1 MPVASLTAA
10 TFTPARTAP
19 LGSATRPRMR
29 PPVPWAVSHVG
40 TMREITRRRQ
50 TAVERARSD
59 GMKPPNILGRSFC
72 SKAIACV
79 QPQPCYNPAR
89 LEKSNAHCQEEK
101 RTASHRKLECRSA
114 RTMSSSNAEPYL
126 KIGDVA
132 RRVGVSP
139 SVIRSW
145 ESVGLTRPRRTESK
159 YRLYTADDVRLLK
172 RARFLRKVR
181 GLNAAAIVELLRRE
195 GRARPAL
202 DGSAGAIGTHLRQLR
217 AKRKLSLA
225 QVAQAVNLSVGFLS
239 ALERSQMSGSVGTLR
254 KLTRFYKTNI
264 LDFFDANGASTRQV
278 RPAQRKVLEAGPGVR
293 MELLAWGNTVM
304 EPHLFRV
311 APEAGSGDSYTHEG
325 EEFLYVLRGELTI
338 MLENEE
344 YRLKAGDSFYF
355 ESATPH
361 HWRNPGRAETW
372 VLWVNTPPTFWVPLP
387 NIRCDADREGSA

>member
-1 MPVASLTAA
+1 M
-10 TFTPARTAP
+10 
-19 LGSATRPRMR
+19 
-29 PPVPWAVSHVG
+29 
-40 TMREITRRRQ
+40 
-50 TAVERARSD
+50 
-59 GMKPPNILGRSFC
+59 N
-72 SKAIACV
+72 
-79 QPQPCYNPAR
+79 
-89 LEKSNAHCQEEK
+89 
-101 RTASHRKLECRSA
+101 
-114 RTMSSSNAEPYL
+114 SSNGKPYL

-145 ESVGLTRPRRTESK
+145 ENLGLTRPRRTESK

-181 GLNAAAIVELLRRE
+181 GLNAPAIVELLRRE
-195 GRARPAL
+195 GRARPAAN
-202 DGSAGAIGTHLRQLR
+202 GNAGAIGSHLRQLS
-217 AKRKLSLA
+217 AKPRFSLA
-225 QVAQAVNLSVGFLS
+225 QVARAVGISVGFLS

-254 KLTRFYKTNI
+254 KLARFYKTNI
-264 LDFFDANGASTRQV
+264 LDFFDANGANARQV
-278 RPAQRKVLEAGPGVR
+278 RPTQRKVLQAGPGVR

-338 MLENEE
+338 TLEKEE

-361 HWRNPGRAETW
+361 RWKNPGRAETCL
-372 VLWVNTPPTFWVPLP
+372 LWVNTPPTF
-387 NIRCDADREGSA
+387 